1 MRVSGFVYKFQGLPV
16 GKTLAADNTLIFM
29 FVPGLQ
35 CVNSI
40 PVNIQANSY
49 LSSIYKWK
57 VL

>member
-1 MRVSGFVYKFQGLPV
+1 MRVSGFVCKFQGLPV

-49 LSSIYKWK
+49 LSSIYK
-57 VL
+57 